1 MSDFF
6 WKWRRE
12 ILFSLL
18 IAIALGLLISQR
30 KPDFFSQSI
39 RQGITLVMAP
49 LQKISTGSFARVRSL
64 AHTLSTLGSL
74 KSENL
79 SLRQQLEALKLA
91 NLRLLEQAQENGQ
104 LREQL
109 GYKQRQK
116 WKFVPAEVIG
126 RDPASWLE
134 TVVVNRGS
142 ADGIRLG
149 AGVVTP
155 EGVAGRVSDVQLYA
169 ATVMLLSDVQSS
181 VATAV
186 ERSRVPGTV
195 KGMGTRTLS
204 MVHVAGGD
212 DVRAAD
218 TVVTSSVSS
227 IFPPGLPVGE
237 VTQVASSENGLM
249 LSVRVKPR
257 VNFQTLDH
265 LLILQAEE

>member
-1 MSDFF
+1 LSDIF

-18 IAIALGLLISQR
+18 IAVSLGLLISQR

-39 RQGITLVMAP
+39 RQGVFLVMAP
-49 LQKISTGSFARVRSL
+49 LQKLSTQSFKRVRSL
-64 AHTLSTLGSL
+64 TLTLSTLGRL
-74 KSENL
+74 KSEND
-79 SLRQQLEALKLA
+79 SLQRRLESLKLE
-91 NLRLLEQAQENGQ
+91 NLRLAEQAQENSQ

-116 WKFVPAEVIG
+116 WKFIPALIIG

-134 TVVVNRGS
+134 TAVVDRGS
-142 ADGIRLG
+142 TDGVRLG

-155 EGVAGRVSDVQLYA
+155 EGVAGRISDVQLYA
-169 ATVMLLSDVQSS
+169 STVMLLSNVQSS

-195 KGMGTRTLS
+195 KGLGTGMLA
-204 MVHVAGGD
+204 MMHVAGSD
-212 DVRAAD
+212 DVRAQD
-218 TVVTSSVSS
+218 TVATSSVSS

-265 LLILQAEE
+265 VLIL

>member
-1 MSDFF
+1 MSDLL

-12 ILFSLL
+12 IIFALL
-18 IAIALGLLISQR
+18 IAVSLSLLISQR
-30 KPDFFSQSI
+30 KPAFFSQSI
-39 RQGITLVMAP
+39 RQGISLVMAP
-49 LQKISTGSFARVRSL
+49 LQKFSTQSFTHVRAL
-64 AHTLSTLGSL
+64 ANTLSTLGNL
-74 KSENL
+74 KSENAVL
-79 SLRQQLEALKLA
+79 HQQLGSMKLE
-91 NLRLLEQAQENGQ
+91 NFRLVEQARENVQ

-116 WKFVPAEVIG
+116 WKFIPAEVIG

-134 TVVVNRGS
+134 TAVVDRGS
-142 ADGIRLG
+142 TDGIRLG

-155 EGVAGRVSDVQLYA
+155 DGVAGRISDVQLYA
-169 ATVMLLSDVQSS
+169 STVMLLSNVQSS

-195 KGMGTRTLS
+195 KGLGTRTLA
-204 MVHVAGGD
+204 MMHVAGGD
-212 DVRAAD
+212 DVRAQD
-218 TVVTSSVSS
+218 TVITSNVSS

-265 LLILQAEE
+265 VLILQAEE

>member
-1 MSDFF
+1 L

-18 IAIALGLLISQR
+18 IAISLGLLISQR

-39 RQGITLVMAP
+39 RQGISLVMAP
-49 LQKISTGSFARVRSL
+49 LQKITTQSFTRVRAL
-64 AHTLSTLGSL
+64 TRTLSTLGSL
-74 KSENL
+74 TGENK
-79 SLRQQLEALKLA
+79 SLREQVEALKLE
-91 NLRLLEQAQENGQ
+91 NLKLLQQGQENAR

-116 WKFVPAEVIG
+116 WKFIPAQIIG

-134 TVVVNRGS
+134 TAVVDRGS

-169 ATVMLLSDVQSS
+169 STVMLLSNAQSS

-186 ERSRVPGTV
+186 ERSHVPGTV
-195 KGMGTRTLS
+195 KGLGSRTLA
-204 MVHVAGGD
+204 MMHVAGSD

-237 VTQVASSENGLM
+237 VTSVASSENGLM

-257 VNFQTLDH
+257 VNFQTLDAV
-265 LLILQAEE
+265 LILQGEE